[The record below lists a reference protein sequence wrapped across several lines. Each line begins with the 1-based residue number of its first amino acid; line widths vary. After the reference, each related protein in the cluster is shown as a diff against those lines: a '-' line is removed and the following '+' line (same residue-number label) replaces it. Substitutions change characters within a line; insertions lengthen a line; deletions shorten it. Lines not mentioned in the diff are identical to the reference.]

1 MITNKGTAYFLNRL
15 VNNDVSPINSI
26 VLGTGGKTPSKTDTA
41 LNNQTLSK
49 NCLFKIDIRNRR
61 IILTANLTP
70 SELEGVKEIGAM
82 ADGELLTHDLV
93 MNAPS
98 NITSNINLEY
108 IIELETTNVE
118 STWILLSGNIYYCY
132 QPDKVKGVIEAN
144 SDNGYHKAASTSDMT
159 NGSYYYDQSKEIL
172 YIQTIDGTT
181 PNNKSIQ
188 VITK

>member
-26 VLGTGGKTPSKTDTA
+26 VLGTGGKTPSKNDTA

-49 NCLFKIDIRNRR
+49 SCLFKIDVRNKR
-61 IILTANLTP
+61 IILTVNLTP
-70 SELEGVKEIGAM
+70 SELDGIKEIGAM

-93 MNAPS
+93 MNTPS

-118 STWILLSGNIYYCY
+118 NLWTFLSGSIYYCY
-132 QPDKVKGVIEAN
+132 QPDKVQGVVEAN

>member
-172 YIQTIDGTT
+172 YIQTIDGTS